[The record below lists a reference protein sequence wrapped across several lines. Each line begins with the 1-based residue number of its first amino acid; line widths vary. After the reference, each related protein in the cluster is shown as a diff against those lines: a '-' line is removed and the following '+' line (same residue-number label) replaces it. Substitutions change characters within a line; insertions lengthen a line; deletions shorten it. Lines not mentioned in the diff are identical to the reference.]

1 MAAWFYAP
9 DTAALVVLVALT
21 GLTALVVLM
30 ALTDLADLHK
40 NRLLV
45 YQEPV
50 LIAISG
56 FGTQELLAVLPSKS
70 DTETTQ
76 GQSCNSND

>member
-1 MAAWFYAP
+1 MAVWLNAP
-9 DTAALVVLVALT
+9 YMMTATDLTGLIALT
-21 GLTALVVLM
+21 GFAE
-30 ALTDLADLHK
+30 LHK

-70 DTETTQ
+70 DAKTTQ
-76 GQSCNSND
+76 GQSCSSND

>member
-1 MAAWFYAP
+1 MILRSRYGGCSGP
-9 DTAALVVLVALT
+9 DSFGGFDGPDGFAE
-21 GLTALVVLM
+21 
-30 ALTDLADLHK
+30 LHK

-56 FGTQELLAVLPSKS
+56 FGTQELLAVLPSQS
-70 DTETTQ
+70 DAKTTQ
-76 GQSCNSND
+76 GQSCSSND

>member
-21 GLTALVVLM
+21 GLTGLTGLM
-30 ALTDLADLHK
+30 TLTGLAELHK

-50 LIAISG
+50 LIAIS
-56 FGTQELLAVLPSKS
+56 EY
-70 DTETTQ
+70 ET
-76 GQSCNSND
+76 